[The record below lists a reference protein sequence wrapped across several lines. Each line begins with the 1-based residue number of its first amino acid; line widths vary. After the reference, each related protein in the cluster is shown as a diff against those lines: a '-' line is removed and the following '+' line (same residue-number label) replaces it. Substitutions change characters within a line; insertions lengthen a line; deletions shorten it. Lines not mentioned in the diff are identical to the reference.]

1 MRHKHFL
8 FCALFVL
15 CFAYLIQLASPLR
28 LNTDATSFLTLAA
41 SSRDGQGFVIDDR
54 PTHFPMGYPSML
66 VALEWSGL
74 GSSLGIIGLN
84 LVMLASGCA
93 STAYLLRRSFQFETS
108 VISLICMLTLLSWVF
123 VKHATLPL
131 SDVPFFGVAMA
142 CLATLRWSIDQ
153 SSSRRLIGLGT
164 GAILIIAAIAVRTV
178 GIALIPALA
187 LSCLPK
193 DWPGRLT
200 VLCKS
205 YPGRSVLLLL
215 ALLGAAAGGC
225 VAVTQTLYFQE
236 MMSQWAGWRELAQIR
251 LEDWGELVINTS
263 LAKLPGSL
271 QAIVPWAGGV
281 GAFVAC
287 VGAAR
292 RARLDIVD
300 VYTAS
305 YATILLVWPYRDAR
319 FWLPILPILAAYTW
333 LAFQRVAAWRVV
345 RRIAVAYVAAFS
357 LMGCIALFYS
367 SRISLAGE
375 RFADLYGDGIYRDS
389 YRAFTG
395 NRAQNRSDTERGD
408 PKLVRLIERFGSR
421 GYLSRDAQSNS
432 ITVR

>member
-1 MRHKHFL
+1 VKHKHL
-8 FCALFVL
+8 LSCALVVL
-15 CFAYLIQLASPLR
+15 GLAYLIQLASPLR

-41 SSRDGQGFVIDDR
+41 SSRDGQGFVIDKK
-54 PTHFPMGYPSML
+54 PTHFPVGYPSML
-66 VALEWSGL
+66 AVLDWSGL
-74 GSSLGIIGLN
+74 GCSMGIIGLN
-84 LVMLASGCA
+84 LVLLASGCA
-93 STAYLLRRSFQFETS
+93 STAYLLRRSFGFES
-108 VISLICMLTLLSWVF
+108 NVISLICMLTLLSWVL

-142 CLATLRWSIDQ
+142 CLATLTWSIDQ

-178 GIALIPALA
+178 GIALIPALG

-200 VLCKS
+200 VFLKS

-215 ALLGAAAGGC
+215 VMLGAAAGGC

-236 MMSQWAGWRELAQIR
+236 MMAQWAGWRELAQIR

-281 GAFVAC
+281 GAIVAC
-287 VGAAR
+287 MGAAR

-300 VYTAS
+300 VYAAS
-305 YATILLVWPYRDAR
+305 YAAILLVWPYRDAR
-319 FWLPILPILAAYTW
+319 FWLPILPILAGYTW
-333 LAFQRVAAWRVV
+333 LAFQRVAAWKML

-389 YRAFTG
+389 YNALSSKRAPG
-395 NRAQNRSDTERGD
+395 SPKNERGD